1 MNTYSQFLPPF
12 FNHDGPVFAQE
23 ENHNQRAKLRN
34 MVAELR
40 WYTFRLMVRYQIS
53 NVTYK
58 NALEQNHPF
67 IESFP
72 FTVISYMLNVI
83 ATATPEN
90 ADGRVQRT
98 WIKMHGILDPIL
110 ERHQKQQ
117 Q

>member
-12 FNHDGPVFAQE
+12 FNHDGPLFQQE
-23 ENHNQRAKLRN
+23 AYHNQRAKLRN
-34 MVAELR
+34 TVSDLR
-40 WYTFRLMVRYQIS
+40 WYTFRLMVRYQIP

-58 NALEQNHPF
+58 NAFELCEKHFSGQVVAFNH
-67 IESFP
+67 
-72 FTVISYMLNVI
+72 ISDMLNVI

-110 ERHQKQQ
+110 SRQNT
-117 Q
+117 